1 MFLVFSTTVRFIFR
15 IYTKIHLKWI
25 FAQRLRCRILKKVKR
40 KRFEDYD
47 PEVLERLP
55 YWVREMLK
63 MLDEVEAE
71 KSRVKASA
79 SRSSARSAS

>member
-1 MFLVFSTTVRFIFR
+1 
-15 IYTKIHLKWI
+15 
-25 FAQRLRCRILKKVKR
+25 LKKAKR

-63 MLDEVEAE
+63 MLDEVEDE

>member
-1 MFLVFSTTVRFIFR
+1 MKRSKPKADRST
-15 IYTKIHLKWI
+15 H
-25 FAQRLRCRILKKVKR
+25 

-63 MLDEVEAE
+63 MLDKVEDE
-71 KSRVKASA
+71 RSRVKASA

>member
-1 MFLVFSTTVRFIFR
+1 MSG
-15 IYTKIHLKWI
+15 
-25 FAQRLRCRILKKVKR
+25 LKKVER

-63 MLDEVEAE
+63 MLDEVESG
-71 KSRVKASA
+71 KPRVKASV
-79 SRSSARSAS
+79 SRPSARSAS

>member
-1 MFLVFSTTVRFIFR
+1 
-15 IYTKIHLKWI
+15 LKRSKPK
-25 FAQRLRCRILKKVKR
+25 ADRPTR

-63 MLDEVEAE
+63 MLDEVEDE
-71 KSRVKASA
+71 KSKVEG
-79 SRSSARSAS
+79 